1 VAIDPEDAR
10 MKKRTSLGDF
20 ISALYDQVD
29 AGTAQGSSEF
39 VAACT
44 LELLLRQG
52 KRNVL
57 AALFN
62 TPESILLH

>member
-1 VAIDPEDAR
+1 

-29 AGTAQGSSEF
+29 AGTAQGSEF
-39 VAACT
+39 VTACT

-57 AALFN
+57 AAIFG
-62 TPESILLH
+62 TPDTLLLH